1 MKNYRY
7 VFIILGIFLLFGCQ
21 EKKDQNAYIIA
32 TDYGDITIS
41 LYDTTPI
48 HRDNFKKLVK
58 EDFYE
63 DLLFHR
69 VIDSF
74 MIQGGDPESVDAA
87 PGKVLGEADAGY
99 TLPAEFVDTL
109 FHKKGVVAAAR
120 EGDAAN
126 PEKRSSSSQF
136 YIVQGKVFT
145 EKELDAL
152 EQKRN
157 QQKRKKIVN
166 DFLKNK
172 QETLMKQGKDINFE
186 VLVPMA
192 EEYADSLLKAG
203 KAFHYSK
210 KQREIYTTIGGT
222 PHLDGNYTVFGEVI
236 DGIEVV
242 DKIAAQETDEHD
254 RPVEDIEMKITKK

>member
-7 VFIILGIFLLFGCQ
+7 AILLLGIFLLFGCQ
-21 EKKDQNAYIIA
+21 EKKNQNTYIIA
-32 TDYGDITIS
+32 TDYGDITIA
-41 LYDTTPI
+41 LYDATPV

-58 EDFYE
+58 EDFYD

-74 MIQGGDPESVDAA
+74 MIQGGDPESVNAA
-87 PGKVLGEADAGY
+87 QGELLGEADAGY

-109 FHKKGVVAAAR
+109 FHKKGVIAAAR

-145 EKELDAL
+145 NEELDAL

-157 QQKRKKIVN
+157 QQKRKKLVN
-166 DFLKNK
+166 EFLKKK
-172 QETLMKQGKDINFE
+172 QKTLMNQGKDINFE

-192 EEYADSLLKAG
+192 EEYADSLLQNG
-203 KAFHYSK
+203 KAFHYSE
-210 KQREIYTTIGGT
+210 KQREVYTTRGGT
-222 PHLDGNYTVFGEVI
+222 PHLDGNYTVFGEVV

-242 DKIAAQETDEHD
+242 DKIAAQETDDND
-254 RPVEDIEMKITKK
+254 RPVEDIRMKITKK